1 VANNQLEYV
10 FDKAVAPTPTAD
22 DFYMED
28 SGGNVCTG
36 TGTPTFTN
44 SATGSVVVVTFAK
57 PCSSVGPN
65 PIASISSAVRGGVID
80 GAATAASDGTPSPT
94 ASVVLPS
101 ASGNTAR
108 PDLVSASLSPDGDS
122 VDYTFTTPV
131 VIEDAQDFSV
141 YTSDTG
147 NLPAASGTASLIS
160 PTVVQVSYG
169 AALSSQDE
177 YAVLGTVISGA
188 VVPQAN
194 LNFDYENA
202 NESAPIGGN
211 AGAFARGFTTG
222 ADVFGVVFNASAGA
236 VTLDL
241 DQRITSVA
249 DDEICLY
256 NSAGDEVANP
266 NPVSS
271 SIPTQAAGPEA
282 VVLQFVGGPTG
293 PVAEA
298 SMISIGCNTADPI
311 SDALVTPLT
320 HDFTSDDA
328 DSVGQIV
335 APVGSAARLHAYK
348 VASHKAKKGKRAH
361 RKARSKK
368 A

>member
-1 VANNQLEYV
+1 
-10 FDKAVAPTPTAD
+10 
-22 DFYMED
+22 
-28 SGGNVCTG
+28 
-36 TGTPTFTN
+36 
-44 SATGSVVVVTFAK
+44 VVVIGFAK
-57 PCSSVGPN
+57 PCSNVGPN
-65 PIASISSAVRGGVID
+65 PIGSISSAVRGGVEN
-80 GAATAASDGTPSPT
+80 GAAAAASDGSVTPT
-94 ASVVLPS
+94 VSVVLPS

-131 VIEDAQDFSV
+131 VIEEADDFYV
-141 YTSDTG
+141 YTSDLG
-147 NLPAASGTASLIS
+147 YIEAGSGTASLIS

-169 AALSSQDE
+169 SRLSSQDE
-177 YAVLGTVISGA
+177 YAVLASLDPGA
-188 VVPQAN
+188 VEPQAN
-194 LNFDYENA
+194 PSMQYQNYYQGV
-202 NESAPIGGN
+202 PIGGN

-236 VTLDL
+236 VTVDL
-241 DQRITSVA
+241 DQRI
-249 DDEICLY
+249 DDYTLDDICLY

-266 NPVSS
+266 NPVSV

-298 SMISIGCNTADPI
+298 SMISIGCNTAYPYTE
-311 SDALVTPLT
+311 AFETPLDAT
-320 HDFTSDDA
+320 DETSGNDSY
-328 DSVGQIV
+328 SVGQIV
-335 APVGSAARLHAYK
+335 APVGAAARLHAYK
-348 VASHKAKKGKRAH
+348 VASHKVKKSKKAKRAH